1 MLAVS
6 PWPLS
11 GRLQGAFAKVMKARC
26 PSKGPGVNVAIKV
39 MSLENITTSLEEIQA
54 EVKTMKL
61 SRHENVLD
69 LFCCFV
75 VRSSLWLVTPLMDK
89 GSCYYCLRTLR
100 KLHHWSDGQ
109 GLPEDVIATI
119 LKETLQGLDY
129 IHGHGQIHRDVK
141 VSPCGTARH
150 AAAAGAAASW
160 VAPAAALAVQ
170 RTQTGQTQ
178 ASCCRR
184 PVFDDCGPRAP
195 GPPMMRTYS
204 PNARAATSGAG

>member
-1 MLAVS
+1 M
-6 PWPLS
+6 
-11 GRLQGAFAKVMKARC
+11 
-26 PSKGPGVNVAIKV
+26 NVAIKV

-141 VSPCGTARH
+141 V
-150 AAAAGAAASW
+150 
-160 VAPAAALAVQ
+160 
-170 RTQTGQTQ
+170 
-178 ASCCRR
+178 RR
-184 PVFDDCGPRAP
+184 STLS
-195 GPPMMRTYS
+195 PPM
-204 PNARAATSGAG
+204 

>member
-1 MLAVS
+1 
-6 PWPLS
+6 
-11 GRLQGAFAKVMKARC
+11 MKARC

-141 VSPCGTARH
+141 VSPRSTAWH
-150 AAAAGAAASW
+150 AARAGFGWQKQQCRARRQDRRR
-160 VAPAAALAVQ
+160 PAAADVPSWTA
-170 RTQTGQTQ
+170 
-178 ASCCRR
+178 
-184 PVFDDCGPRAP
+184 AP
-195 GPPMMRTYS
+195 GPPDDE
-204 PNARAATSGAG
+204 NV